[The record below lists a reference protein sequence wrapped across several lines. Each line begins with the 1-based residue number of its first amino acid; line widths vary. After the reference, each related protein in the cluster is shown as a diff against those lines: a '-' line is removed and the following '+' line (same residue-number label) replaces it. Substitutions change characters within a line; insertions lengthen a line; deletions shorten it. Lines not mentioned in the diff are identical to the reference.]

1 MKFKL
6 LRDTEDWDTK
16 SFLLKKVKKKERRH
30 MKTKE
35 LELSRKI
42 ERRLE
47 MIHAHTKPGKTVRSV
62 IEEFNVSPGTY
73 YYWYPRYVEMGIF
86 GLFDSK
92 RGPKTPYNKASSD
105 IASKVV
111 ETAERHQEIDAP
123 EILEVLECS
132 SDHKPSVSTVQRI
145 LRSKGMNRQKGRRSK
160 KTMEKKRTAI
170 QAQKR
175 ELEKRRV
182 KDSMSTRTR

>member
-1 MKFKL
+1 MA
-6 LRDTEDWDTK
+6 
-16 SFLLKKVKKKERRH
+16 

-47 MIHAHTKPGKTVRSV
+47 MIHAHTKLGKTVRSV
-62 IEEFNVSPGTY
+62 IEEFNVSLGTY
-73 YYWYPRYVEMGIF
+73 YYWYPLYVKMGIF

-111 ETAERHQEIDAP
+111 ETAKRHQEIDAP
-123 EILEVLECS
+123 EILEMLECS

-145 LRSKGMNRQKGRRSK
+145 LRSNGMNRQKGRHSK

-170 QAQKR
+170 QVQKR
-175 ELEKRRV
+175 EQEKEKRHV
-182 KDSMSTRTR
+182 KDSTSTRTR